1 MLSPQNR
8 WREAWPALHYR
19 FASGAYFLFGGKQA
33 AQRAAYFGCELQ
45 WSKRAARLLQLNA
58 AFALVWA
65 GLFWATLAMA
75 QIPALLATDEATL
88 STAIDMVN
96 ASVSRT
102 YIIEITENI
111 TLTTSL
117 APIFGSVII
126 NGNDKTLSGGDVTR
140 IFMVRLGDWRVGP

>member
-1 MLSPQNR
+1 
-8 WREAWPALHYR
+8 
-19 FASGAYFLFGGKQA
+19 
-33 AQRAAYFGCELQ
+33 
-45 WSKRAARLLQLNA
+45 
-58 AFALVWA
+58 
-65 GLFWATLAMA
+65 MA
-75 QIPALLATDEATL
+75 QVPTLFATDEATL

-96 ASVSRT
+96 ASVSHT

-111 TLTTSL
+111 TLTPSL

>member
-1 MLSPQNR
+1 M
-8 WREAWPALHYR
+8 
-19 FASGAYFLFGGKQA
+19 FGGKQA
-33 AQRAAYFGCELQ
+33 AQRAASFGCELQ

-65 GLFWATLAMA
+65 GLFWTTPAMA